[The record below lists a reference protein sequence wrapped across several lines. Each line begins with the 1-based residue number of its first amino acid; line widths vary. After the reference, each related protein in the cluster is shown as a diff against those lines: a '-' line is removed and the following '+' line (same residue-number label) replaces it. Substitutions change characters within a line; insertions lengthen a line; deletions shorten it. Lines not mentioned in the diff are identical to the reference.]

1 MQAFV
6 PHRSLERQ
14 FVDLE
19 AVKPGLAVARDLPP
33 LLERLKLKPGLLN
46 RLPGEISGGEAQRVA
61 LARLL
66 LLDPVAIV
74 ADEPTSRLDP
84 VVQRETMLL
93 LRDLVEERNLALI
106 LISHDQAI
114 VQALADDEIRL

>member
-1 MQAFV
+1 
-6 PHRSLERQ
+6 
-14 FVDLE
+14 
-19 AVKPGLAVARDLPP
+19 
-33 LLERLKLKPGLLN
+33 
-46 RLPGEISGGEAQRVA
+46 
-61 LARLL
+61 
-66 LLDPVAIV
+66 VAIV

-106 LISHDQAI
+106 LISHDHAI